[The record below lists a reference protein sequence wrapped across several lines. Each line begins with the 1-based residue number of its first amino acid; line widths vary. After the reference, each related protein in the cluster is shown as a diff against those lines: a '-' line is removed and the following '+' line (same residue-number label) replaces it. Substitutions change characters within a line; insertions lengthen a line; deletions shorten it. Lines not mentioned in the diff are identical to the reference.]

1 MAFNNLQEAIRYLE
15 SDSELV
21 RIKEP
26 LSIEYDITEVTDR
39 VVKEGG
45 PALLFENPVG
55 YEHKVLTNLYGTEK
69 RICKLFGIN
78 NIEELESKISGLLD
92 VSPPGSFFDKLR
104 ILIDVIRAGSY
115 FPKKVKSGP
124 CQEIVLKEDADLRQI
139 PVLKCW
145 PGDGGRF
152 ITLPVVIT
160 KDPETGRRN
169 LGMYRMQIYDSK
181 TAGLHWH
188 IHKDGAGHFRKYTEG
203 KEMPVVVS
211 IGPDPITTYCATAPL
226 PDGID
231 ELMLSGLLRESP
243 VELVRCITCDLEV
256 PSESQFV
263 LEGYVKA
270 GEERIEGP
278 FGDHTGFYSPEEP
291 YPVFHLKAITMRK
304 DAIYHA
310 TVVGLPPM
318 EDQWLGKITER
329 LFLPLIRLQL
339 PEIHDINLPVEGCFH
354 NLCFVSIDKRYPG
367 HARKVMNALWGMG
380 QMMFSKMIFVFD
392 REVDVQDISQ
402 VLFHLGSN
410 VDPGRDIVVLNGPV
424 DALDHASGIRG
435 YGSKMGVDCTRKFKE
450 EGYPGKWPKKAIMTP
465 EVQRRIDEIWNRL
478 GL

>member
-1 MAFNNLQEAIRYLE
+1 MVFENLQEAIKSLE
-15 SDSELV
+15 TESELI

-26 LSIEYDITEVTDR
+26 LSVEYEITEITDR
-39 VVKEGG
+39 VVKRGG
-45 PALLFENPVG
+45 PALLFENPTG
-55 YEHKVLTNLYGTEK
+55 YEHSVVTNLFGTEK
-69 RICKLFGIN
+69 RICMLFGVP
-78 NIEELESKISGLLD
+78 NIEELGSRISRLLHI
-92 VSPPGSFFDKLR
+92 SPPGSFFDKLR
-104 ILIDVIRAGSY
+104 ILMDVIRAGSY
-115 FPKKVKSGP
+115 LPNTVKSAP
-124 CQEIVLKEDADLRQI
+124 CQEIILKDDADLEML
-139 PVLKCW
+139 PALKCW
-145 PGDGGRF
+145 PEDGGRF

-160 KDPETGRRN
+160 KDPESGRRN
-169 LGMYRMQIYDSK
+169 VGMYRMQIYDSK

-188 IHKDGAGHFRKYTEG
+188 IHKDGSGHFRKHKEG
-203 KEMPVVVS
+203 EEMPVAVS

-226 PDGID
+226 PDGVD
-231 ELMLSGLLRESP
+231 ELMLSGFLRQRP
-243 VELVRCITCDLEV
+243 LRVVKCITCDLEV
-256 PSESQFV
+256 PAESQFV

-270 GEERIEGP
+270 GEKRMEGP
-278 FGDHTGFYSPEEP
+278 FGDHTGYYSPIEP
-291 YPVFHLKAITMRK
+291 YPVFHLKAITMRS

-339 PEIHDINLPVEGCFH
+339 PEIIDINLPVEGCFH

-380 QMMFSKMIFVFD
+380 QMMFTKMIFVFD
-392 REVDVQDISQ
+392 RDVDVQDLSQ

-410 VDPGRDIVVLNGPV
+410 VDPKRDIVIMDGPV

-435 YGSKMGVDCTRKFKE
+435 YGGKMGVDCTEKFKE
-450 EGYPGKWPKKAIMTP
+450 EGYQGTWPGKIEMTAD
-465 EVQRRIDEIWNRL
+465 VKDRIDEIWKRL